1 MLEVNEL
8 TPVSG
13 SKNLLIVKFNFMFD
27 NSSHL
32 PTITYMMG
40 NKIYL
45 IADESTATN
54 ITNNTNYVYVND
66 KWRQVSNINTQDE
79 TIIDSNGNHFIP
91 NNVVQGFR
99 DINVDVC
106 GVLVEKTITA
116 NGVYEASDDNADG
129 YSSVDVQFNIK
140 DNFNFISITGLKNTF
155 NSESNLTV
163 RNNNSSD
170 VSILLSDEFVAFNN
184 PITRCN
190 VSGFSDKISII
201 FIVADAENFD
211 GFYNDSTKITISPTG
226 SVPIRNGAC
235 YQVDITKSTATGKYT
250 YLRNTNKIVYSAQ

>member
-1 MLEVNEL
+1 MLEVTKL
-8 TPVSG
+8 IPIG
-13 SKNLLIVKFNFMFD
+13 YDGNLSIVKFNFIFD
-27 NSSHL
+27 NQSHL
-32 PTITYMMG
+32 PITTYMIG
-40 NKIYL
+40 NKVYL

-79 TIIDSNGNHFIP
+79 TIIDSNGKHFIP

-99 DINVDVC
+99 DINVDVG

-116 NGVYEASDDNADG
+116 NGVYEASADNADG

-140 DNFNFISITGLKNTF
+140 DNFNFISINGLRDTF
-155 NSESNLTV
+155 SGGSLTV

-170 VSILLSDEFVAFNN
+170 VSILLSDKFVAFNN

-190 VSGFSDKISII
+190 VSGFYDKISII
-201 FIVADAENFD
+201 FIVTDAENFD

-226 SVPIRNGAC
+226 SVPIRNNAC
-235 YQVDITKSTATGKYT
+235 YQVNITKSTATGEYT
-250 YLRNTNKIVYSAQ
+250 YIQNTNKIVYSAQ